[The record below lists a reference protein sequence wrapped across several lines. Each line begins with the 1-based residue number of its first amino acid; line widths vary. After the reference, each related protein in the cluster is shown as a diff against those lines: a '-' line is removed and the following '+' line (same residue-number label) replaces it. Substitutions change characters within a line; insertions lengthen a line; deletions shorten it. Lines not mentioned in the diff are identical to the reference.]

1 VSRPSAI
8 LEIIRRAI
16 LDLLDQ
22 IGGEHN
28 DDVIARMLAGLGH
41 RIARREV
48 REQLLWLK
56 GQGLVSAEE
65 IGPFLVA
72 RVLPDGRDVAA
83 GSLAI
88 DGVSRHK
95 TGD

>member
-1 VSRPSAI
+1 MNKPAII

-16 LDLLDQ
+16 LDLLNE

-28 DDVIARMLAGLGH
+28 DEVIARWLTGVGH

-48 REQLLWLK
+48 RQQLAWLEQQKLL
-56 GQGLVSAEE
+56 SAEE
-65 IGPFLVA
+65 IGPYLVV
-72 RVLPDGRDVAA
+72 RVLPDGRDVAD
-83 GSLAI
+83 GLMTI